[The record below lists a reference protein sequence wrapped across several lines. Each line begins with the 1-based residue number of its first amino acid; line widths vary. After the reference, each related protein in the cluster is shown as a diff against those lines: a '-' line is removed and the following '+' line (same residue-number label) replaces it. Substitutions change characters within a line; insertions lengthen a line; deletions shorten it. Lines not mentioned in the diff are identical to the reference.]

1 MSLNVV
7 IIGAV
12 ALGPKAASR
21 LKRLMPQAKVTM
33 IDRDSLISY
42 GGCGIPYFISGDIS
56 EPGILRET
64 SFHMVRD
71 EKFFRGAK
79 DVEVMTRT
87 EAVAVDRAAKTVHVR
102 NIDTGE
108 TTDLPYDRL
117 VLATGSRPN
126 RLNIPGA
133 DLDRVFTV
141 SDLNEA
147 IKIKE
152 LIAGGQVG
160 QAVVIGGG
168 AIGLEM
174 AEALSDLWGVETAL
188 VEVQDQLLPGVVS
201 PIMAH
206 MVRHHLAENDIAV
219 YLSEMVQRIE
229 GQDGAWQVV
238 TGKRTL
244 KADLVVMAVG
254 VRPSGELAREA
265 GLDVSPSGA
274 IAVNARFQ
282 TSDPDIYAGGDCV
295 ENLHL
300 VTGKRVYFP
309 AGSLANRQGRIIG
322 TNLAGGTEEFDG
334 IAGSFILK
342 AFELNTAAAGLS
354 LPRARA
360 EGFDAFSAF
369 VVQGDRAHF
378 YPGMEMMYL
387 ELVVERS
394 TGRVLGIQGLSGQ
407 GDALATRIDAVAAIL
422 KYRPTV
428 KDVSNLELAYAP
440 PFSAAMD
447 ILNALGNT
455 AENIMAGKNRV
466 IEVDE
471 FAERFE
477 RRGENNCV
485 FLDVRGRANAEPFTA
500 KYPEHWVSIPQD
512 ELLARRDEVPQNK
525 ELILICNSGV
535 RSYEAQVMLDEM
547 GFGPTLN
554 LQGGMGAVK
563 KWGLDIG

>member
-12 ALGPKAASR
+12 ALGPKVASR
-21 LKRLMPQAKVTM
+21 LKRLAPQAKVTM
-33 IDRDSLISY
+33 VDRDSLIAY

-56 EPGILRET
+56 EPDILRET
-64 SFHMVRD
+64 SFYMVRD
-71 EKFFRGAK
+71 KKFFRGAK

-102 NIDTGE
+102 NIETGE

-126 RLNIPGA
+126 RLNIPGV

-141 SDLNEA
+141 SNLNEA
-147 IKIKE
+147 IRIKE
-152 LIAGGQVG
+152 LVAGGQVG

-174 AEALSDLWGVETAL
+174 TEALSDLWGVETAL

-206 MVRHHLAENDIAV
+206 MIRHHLAENDIAV
-219 YLSEMVQRIE
+219 YLSETVQRIE
-229 GQDGAWQVV
+229 DQDGAWQVV
-238 TGKRTL
+238 TDKRTL
-244 KADLVVMAVG
+244 KTDLVVMAVG
-254 VRPSGELAREA
+254 VRPSGNLAKEA

-274 IAVNARFQ
+274 VVVNARFQ

-378 YPGMEMMYL
+378 YPGMELMYL

-394 TGRVLGIQGLSGQ
+394 TGRILGIQGLSGQ

-471 FAERFE
+471 FAEKFE
-477 RRGENNCV
+477 RRAEDGCV
-485 FLDVRGRANAEPFTA
+485 FLDVRGQANAEPFTA

-512 ELLARRDEVPQNK
+512 ELLDRRDEVPQNK

-563 KWGLDIG
+563 KWGLDIV